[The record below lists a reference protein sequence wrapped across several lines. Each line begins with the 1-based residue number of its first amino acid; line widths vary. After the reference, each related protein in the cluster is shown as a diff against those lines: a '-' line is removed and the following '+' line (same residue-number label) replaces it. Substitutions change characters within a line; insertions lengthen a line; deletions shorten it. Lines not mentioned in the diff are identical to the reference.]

1 MWWINIL
8 NENVFSS
15 EEQNINETSDQVK
28 RDDLEESDTWN
39 KRDVHG
45 KIYLARLR
53 TQIMDYN
60 VNI

>member
-1 MWWINIL
+1 M
-8 NENVFSS
+8 FSS
-15 EEQNINETSDQVK
+15 EEHNINETSDQVK

-39 KRDVHG
+39 KTDVHG
-45 KIYLARLR
+45 KIYLAGLR